1 MTPYFKAYLFY
12 FHIKQT
18 KLGSKK
24 YLASKVIFNEEN
36 WGKLLKFGPECVKQV
51 ILFPLQ
57 SKTESCETTKVCISK
72 FDIEYG
78 FFCKISESWL
88 YQFTS
93 GGLICK
99 RWSHLP
105 SELFFT
111 AFLRGHCPW
120 LAIKWLFRCIE

>member
-1 MTPYFKAYLFY
+1 MTPYFKAYLLW
-12 FHIKQT
+12 FHKKQT
-18 KLGSKK
+18 KLGFKK
-24 YLASKVIFNEEN
+24 YLASKVIFNEKN

-93 GGLICK
+93 GGWICK
-99 RWSHLP
+99 RLSHLP
-105 SELFFT
+105 SGQFFT
-111 AFLRGHCPW
+111 AFLRGQCPK
-120 LAIKWLFRCIE
+120 LPYNGYFTV